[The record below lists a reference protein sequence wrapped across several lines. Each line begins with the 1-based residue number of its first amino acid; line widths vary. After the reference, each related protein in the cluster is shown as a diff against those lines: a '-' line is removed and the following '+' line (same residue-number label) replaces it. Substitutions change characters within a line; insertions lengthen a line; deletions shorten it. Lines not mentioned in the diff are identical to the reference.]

1 MALLSKSEVLNLQSE
16 TSTNVSESL
25 AEIISEL
32 ENKFSSI
39 ITEAISNRKNCIGV
53 NCRCDSYTL
62 VLTVNQIENYYTY
75 NKSLTI
81 SEIIET
87 LSAEFIEIGY
97 EITNVLNPDGSIDF
111 FISWSS
117 MNDDSTSESTT
128 NDSE

>member
-1 MALLSKSEVLNLQSE
+1 MALLSKSEVLSLQSE

-39 ITEAISNRKNCIGV
+39 ITEAISNRKNCISV

-62 VLTVNQIENYYTY
+62 ILTVNQIENYYTY

-128 NDSE
+128 SDSE